1 MWVLKLNSKVL
12 CQHNVY
18 NGTLPLLLNGSGD
31 GIAKPNNNNNKR
43 RNCTPKC
50 GIVVQIQYSIYCI
63 YWCHCVLWRLIIP
76 TLDAMFVFHLF
87 YSWDFP
93 SLSFSRWGPFCQ
105 PPPPLSRWCGL
116 FRAFLAY
123 LTVPLHFPIQYMYLI
138 LPFSADFVTWTI
150 SSQRDYTLSRRD
162 YTRKNSVNKK
172 LSNSTGQSKR
182 WVPKTW
188 GTLNGF
194 VWRMLC
200 GWWTIYLSIVCNTY
214 ISIQLK

>member
-18 NGTLPLLLNGSGD
+18 NDTLPLLLNGSGD

-87 YSWDFP
+87 YSWNFP
-93 SLSFSRWGPFCQ
+93 SLSFCRWGPFCQ
-105 PPPPLSRWCGL
+105 PPPPFSLVWSLPSVPCISHSSPAFPYSIYVSNSSVFCGL
-116 FRAFLAY
+116 C
-123 LTVPLHFPIQYMYLI
+123 
-138 LPFSADFVTWTI
+138 
-150 SSQRDYTLSRRD
+150 
-162 YTRKNSVNKK
+162 NVNH
-172 LSNSTGQSKR
+172 LFSKR
-182 WVPKTW
+182 LHSIPKR
-188 GTLNGF
+188 LHSKE
-194 VWRMLC
+194 LC
-200 GWWTIYLSIVCNTY
+200 KQEIE
-214 ISIQLK
+214 Q